1 MPNKELSDDE
11 LEDELDKAFKAN
23 EAKKDNCGTPMPEN
37 KEVGLQ
43 RTGAK
48 LKKE

>member
-11 LEDELDKAFKAN
+11 LEDELDKALKAN

>member
-1 MPNKELSDDE
+1 MPEEDDLEEE
-11 LEDELDKAFKAN
+11 LEKAFKAN
-23 EAKKDNCGTPMPEN
+23 ESKKDNCGSPIPAN
-37 KEVGLQ
+37 KEVGVQ

>member
-1 MPNKELSDDE
+1 MPEEDDLEEE
-11 LEDELDKAFKAN
+11 LEKAFKAN
-23 EAKKDNCGTPMPEN
+23 EAKRDNCGTPMPES